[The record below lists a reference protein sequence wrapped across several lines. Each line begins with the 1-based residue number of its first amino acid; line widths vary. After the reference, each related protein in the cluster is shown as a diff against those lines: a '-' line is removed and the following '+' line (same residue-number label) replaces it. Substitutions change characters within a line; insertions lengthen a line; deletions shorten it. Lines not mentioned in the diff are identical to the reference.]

1 MPSSPIQPGSKR
13 RLIIIGPLPPPTHG
27 VAISTGLALA
37 NTSLR
42 DRFDVEH
49 IDTTDPR
56 PLANIGAW
64 DVMNVFL
71 GLRGLARLIRRLR
84 GRKGV
89 VYLTLSENLGGFLRD
104 SLFIH
109 AAALANWNIA
119 VHIRNSTFRDFY
131 GARGVLARWWIR
143 RTLRRIS
150 GLAVLGNR
158 LRPLFDGFVAPER
171 ISVVPN
177 GTPDVA
183 RNSFERD
190 QNFVLYLS
198 NFLEE
203 KGIVEAVEAAL
214 IVVERNP
221 DARVLFVGEWIDG
234 ALEQELRARA
244 ESAGDRIKFRPP
256 AFGEE
261 KERLLQSCSVLL
273 FPPKWGEGHPRI
285 VLEAICRATPLVT
298 TNRATI
304 PETVTDGESAF
315 IVDYPEPRELADR
328 VLQLLEDDTLRE
340 AMGRAARARYEA
352 NYSQP
357 IADQRL
363 AAWLTGVDR

>member
-1 MPSSPIQPGSKR
+1 MTSMSIDRKTKR
-13 RLIIIGPLPPPTHG
+13 RAIIIGPLPPPTHG

-37 NTSLR
+37 NASLR

-49 IDTTDPR
+49 IDTTDAR
-56 PLANIGAW
+56 SLANIGAW
-64 DVMNVFL
+64 DVTNVFL
-71 GLRGLARLIRRLR
+71 GLRSVGRLIRRLR
-84 GRKGV
+84 GSKGV
-89 VYLTLSENLGGFLRD
+89 VYLPLSENLGGFMRD

-109 AAALANWNIA
+109 AAALAKWNVA
-119 VHIRNSTFRDFY
+119 VHIRNSTFREFY
-131 GARGVLARWWIR
+131 EESGVVSRYWIR
-143 RTLRRIS
+143 FTLRQIS

-158 LRPLFDGFVAPER
+158 IRPLFDGFVPPER

-177 GTPDVA
+177 GTPDVSGESHEPDS
-183 RNSFERD
+183 NL
-190 QNFVLYLS
+190 VLYLS

-214 IVVERNP
+214 IIVSRNP
-221 DARVLFVGEWIDG
+221 DARVLFVGEWING
-234 ALEQELRARA
+234 ALEQKLRARA
-244 ESAGDRIKFRPP
+244 ESAGDRIKFLPA

-261 KERLLQSCSVLL
+261 KEKLLQSCSVLL
-273 FPPKWGEGHPRI
+273 FPPKRGEGHPRI
-285 VLEAICRATPLVT
+285 VLEAMCRGIPLVT

-315 IVDYPEPRELADR
+315 IVDYPEPGELAER
-328 VLQLLEDDTLRE
+328 VLQLLANDDLR
-340 AMGRAARARYEA
+340 ATMGRAARVRYEA

-363 AAWLTGVDR
+363 ADWLTGVDR

>member
-1 MPSSPIQPGSKR
+1 VSSTSLDQEPKR
-13 RLIIIGPLPPPTHG
+13 RVIIIGPLPPPTHG

-37 NTSLR
+37 NVPLR
-42 DRFDVEH
+42 GRFDVEH
-49 IDTTDPR
+49 IDTTDSR
-56 PLANIGAW
+56 SLANIGAW
-64 DVMNVFL
+64 DVTNVLL
-71 GLRGLARLIRRLR
+71 GLRNLGGLIRRLR
-84 GRKGV
+84 GRKGL

-109 AAALANWNIA
+109 AGALAKWNVA

-131 GARGVLARWWIR
+131 AKRGVLYRWWIR
-143 RTLRRIS
+143 LTLRRIS
-150 GLAVLGNR
+150 GLAVLGHR
-158 LRPLFDGFVAPER
+158 IRPLFDGFVPPEV

-177 GTPDVA
+177 GTPDVP
-183 RNSFERD
+183 REYHERD
-190 QNFVLYLS
+190 SNLVLYLS

-214 IVVERNP
+214 IIVSRNP

-234 ALEQELRARA
+234 AMEKKLRARA
-244 ESAGDRIKFRPP
+244 ESAGDRIEFLPP
-256 AFGEE
+256 AFGQE
-261 KERLLQSCSVLL
+261 KEKLLQSCSVLL

-285 VLEAICRATPLVT
+285 VLEAMCRGTPLVT

-315 IVDYPEPRELADR
+315 IVDHPEPGELADR
-328 VLQLLEDDTLRE
+328 VLQLLADDELR
-340 AMGRAARARYEA
+340 ATMGRAARARYEA

-363 AAWLTGVDR
+363 ADWLTGVDG